1 MRGVLLFFSVLM
13 VSVSAWAQ
21 EVELQGRVVDAE
33 TGEALPYVSIYV
45 KEGKGALTNAD
56 GEFMLCVS
64 KEDILTFSYVSY
76 EKRRIIASEVPKV
89 VRLKAFE
96 RMLSEVVVK
105 PVNERKVLKQVM
117 RNLKQ
122 DYKIHK
128 EERQGYYLRALMK
141 NSKDSYLVES
151 LMAGLSAV
159 NLRNAETLSGRSG
172 KNAKGGESEMK
183 LRLTNI
189 HHLAELGARTYQ
201 SAYWESV
208 IKPLTSMAM
217 IKKYYKVGMETLH
230 GSDGEKLYR
239 FTFQWNDKHTKDIGQ
254 RRYLT
259 GTTDVDAKNLRLLR
273 FEGNVGNAY
282 QWVNFQRTPTTIKFH
297 MSYDYSRGYAAVSN
311 IAVEGGNDRMKY
323 RTLLFDIP
331 DDDLFAKSSGY
342 SGGNI
347 LYSVDVAGYDSTL
360 WERYDI
366 VKRTKEEEIA
376 AFGDE
381 E

>member
-1 MRGVLLFFSVLM
+1 M

-172 KNAKGGESEMK
+172 LNAKGDESEMK

-217 IKKYYKVGMETLH
+217 IKKYYKVEMETLH

-239 FTFQWNDKHTKDIGQ
+239 YTFQWNNKHTRDIGQ

-259 GTTDVDAKNLRLLR
+259 GTIDVDAKNLRMLR